1 MDLDGS
7 AIEETGRS
15 MWVLK
20 GMRRLLQV
28 VGGDHM
34 FGHEKFL
41 CGGGTCATKI
51 LLLLRLRNENQYG
64 DWLSCMCVR
73 WGFDS
78 GLVFFEWILSSIISI
93 LEP

>member
-41 CGGGTCATKI
+41 CGDTCATKI

-64 DWLSCMCVR
+64 DWLLYVCTKGV
-73 WGFDS
+73 
-78 GLVFFEWILSSIISI
+78 
-93 LEP
+93 